1 MPLWKRSK
9 INCSTSTTASGDHS
23 TSQYSSKQKTARSH
37 RIHVNGLFFVCFNRP
52 SRHDQSAFSGDR
64 MPGHAEACHPNGPY
78 DGVRVEA
85 CALSVACVDHRS
97 SRRSSHLG
105 SCRAVHMPKAD
116 HRRAEHRYFQES
128 RVVPWILLFDRNR

>member
-1 MPLWKRSK
+1 M
-9 INCSTSTTASGDHS
+9 
-23 TSQYSSKQKTARSH
+23 
-37 RIHVNGLFFVCFNRP
+37 NGLFFVCFNRP

-97 SRRSSHLG
+97 SRRSNG
-105 SCRAVHMPKAD
+105 S
-116 HRRAEHRYFQES
+116 
-128 RVVPWILLFDRNR
+128 ILNDVRTDSCLP